1 MKKLHSSSLRWVVYR
16 CILTAVLGGSLLVSS
31 GFAQS
36 TAKYAGEFIAIG
48 IGGRA
53 LGMGSAYTAVADDI
67 TSGYWNPAGL
77 SSIDF
82 PQIALMHDER
92 FAGLV
97 NYDYGAVALPLGP
110 VSTLAISVI
119 RLGVDNIPNTQY
131 AGVDINGL
139 PLPPDQWQNFV
150 RIDPNRIT
158 YFNAADWAF
167 FLSYARKITES
178 FSYGANLKLI
188 HRDVESATAVG
199 IGFDLAVRYAM
210 TRNFAV
216 GANVQDVTTTLVA
229 WSTGRN
235 ELITPT
241 VRTGG
246 AYTVNALS
254 GRFTP
259 ALDLDVRF
267 ENRRSSSAFHVGG
280 VSFDAHAGL
289 EYDFQNIIAV
299 RTGYTDAKEWTLGAG
314 IHLPKLRIDYSF
326 ARLKDSEE
334 SLKTHRISLI
344 FTLEADQFRRT
355 PR

>member
-1 MKKLHSSSLRWVVYR
+1 MNKLHAYSMQWVITRSV
-16 CILTAVLGGSLLVSS
+16 LLLLSAVFLLNSP
-31 GFAQS
+31 GFTQS
-36 TAKYAGEFIAIG
+36 TAKYAGEFIAVG

-53 LGMGSAYTAVADDI
+53 LGMGSAYTAAANDI

-77 SSIDF
+77 ASIDY

-97 NYDYGAVALPLGP
+97 NYDYAAVALPVGP
-110 VSTLAISVI
+110 LSTIALSVI

-167 FLSYARKITES
+167 FLSYARRVTDK

-188 HRDVESATAVG
+188 HRDLVSASAIGV
-199 IGFDLAVRYAM
+199 GFDVAARYFV
-210 TRNFAV
+210 TNSFIV
-216 GANVQDVTTTLVA
+216 GANLQDVTTTLVA
-229 WSTGRN
+229 WNTGRN

-241 VRTGG
+241 LRTGG
-246 AYTVNALS
+246 AYSLYALG
-254 GRFTP
+254 GRFMP

-267 ENRRSSSAFHVGG
+267 ENRRSASAFHLGS
-280 VSFDAHAGL
+280 VSIDPHAGM
-289 EYDFQNIIAV
+289 EYDFKNIIAV
-299 RTGYTDAKEWTLGAG
+299 RTGYTDAKEITIGAG
-314 IHLPKLRIDYSF
+314 IHLPKLHIDYSF
-326 ARLKDSEE
+326 ARFKDSEE
-334 SLKTHRISLI
+334 SIKTHRISLT
-344 FTLEADQFRRT
+344 FTLEADQFKRT
-355 PR
+355 SQ

>member
-1 MKKLHSSSLRWVVYR
+1 MKKTYSYSLRWSVCRYF
-16 CILTAVLGGSLLVSS
+16 LTAVLAGHLFVSC

-53 LGMGSAYTAVADDI
+53 LGMGSAYTAVANDI
-67 TSGYWNPAGL
+67 ASGYWNPAGL
-77 SSIDF
+77 ASIEY

-97 NYDYGAVALPLGP
+97 NYDYGAVALPIGP
-110 VSTLAISVI
+110 VSTLALSVI

-139 PLPPDQWQNFV
+139 PLPPDEWQNFV
-150 RIDPNRIT
+150 RIDPDRIT
-158 YFNAADWAF
+158 YYNAADWAF
-167 FLSYARKITES
+167 FLSYARKISES

-188 HRDVESATAVG
+188 HRDLESASAVG
-199 IGFDLAVRYAM
+199 IGFDIAARYAM

-216 GANVQDVTTTLVA
+216 GANIQDITTTLVA

-241 VRTGG
+241 LRTGG
-246 AYTVNALS
+246 AYTLNALS

-259 ALDLDVRF
+259 ALDLDIRF
-267 ENRRSSSAFHVGG
+267 ENRRSASAFNIGAM
-280 VSFDAHAGL
+280 SFDPHAGL
-289 EYDFQNIIAV
+289 EYEYKNIIAV

-314 IHLPKLRIDYSF
+314 IHLPKLHIDYSF

-334 SLKTHRISLI
+334 SLKTHRISLT

-355 PR
+355 SR